1 MLVRPAIG
9 GTRAVTGLEPVARS
23 GLEEAKAAVA
33 KGVAAGVTSGLEHDA
48 FHRLT
53 QCFISGLCPA
63 PDSDTLPTSR
73 CSGESGEGFRR
84 LAPKLSLGA
93 SEVHRASVRAES
105 GKIDQWRSQPRAG
118 PFCVWVC
125 VELDSDTRI

>member
-9 GTRAVTGLEPVARS
+9 GTRAVTGPVPVAQSRS

-53 QCFISGLCPA
+53 QCFISALCPA

-73 CSGESGEGFRR
+73 CSGESGV
-84 LAPKLSLGA
+84 KA
-93 SEVHRASVRAES
+93 S
-105 GKIDQWRSQPRAG
+105 GDWRPS
-118 PFCVWVC
+118 
-125 VELDSDTRI
+125 

>member
-9 GTRAVTGLEPVARS
+9 GTRAVTGPVPVAQSRS

-53 QCFISGLCPA
+53 QCFISALPRPGQRHS
-63 PDSDTLPTSR
+63 PDFSLLWRVWS
-73 CSGESGEGFRR
+73 EGFRR

-93 SEVHRASVRAES
+93 GEVHRASVRAES
-105 GKIDQWRSQPRAG
+105 GKID
-118 PFCVWVC
+118 
-125 VELDSDTRI
+125 

>member
-9 GTRAVTGLEPVARS
+9 GTRAVTGPVPVAHSRS
-23 GLEEAKAAVA
+23 GREEAKAAVA
-33 KGVAAGVTSGLEHDA
+33 KVVAAGVTSGLEHDA

-53 QCFISGLCPA
+53 QCFISALCPA

-73 CSGESGEGFRR
+73 CSGESGEWSEGFRR

-93 SEVHRASVRAES
+93 GEVHRASERAES
-105 GKIDQWRSQPRAG
+105 GKID
-118 PFCVWVC
+118 
-125 VELDSDTRI
+125 